1 MAPWRRRLVPVL
13 IGLAL
18 GTLTLPACT
27 PAEPPQPRIEWTRL
41 DGLPTTFRAETL
53 SSGPHRLIVAG
64 RSADPDRPTLLIADA
79 GAVREVKL
87 TPESGYGKT
96 AALSSIAVTDDQV
109 YAIGGDRGGAHGNVR
124 WSVWTGTSSGLREH
138 EQSFWTFG
146 GQDAGSLTAIV
157 AGPDGPMIIG
167 NWGAPHGLD
176 ITVWTERN
184 DVWTRHDS
192 AGSALASTTKELLTE
207 QAAATVDGRV
217 IIAGT
222 ALDLSRSL
230 VPRAATWSQDAE
242 TTDWRRTDLP
252 ADGTASS
259 ALDLDCAAECLIAG
273 VIDGQ
278 VAAWSGDGTAWRA
291 FEPTDLA
298 ADEKTVVL
306 RAFRV
311 DAGWRI
317 AVGAQD
323 AVTIID
329 PENGTRFSA
338 PAGTLIDAAGLG
350 PTAELL
356 IEDHD
361 GTRSIWRADLTP

>member
-1 MAPWRRRLVPVL
+1 MATWRGRLAPLLVGLFAGP
-13 IGLAL
+13 LAL
-18 GTLTLPACT
+18 AACT
-27 PAEPPQPRIEWTRL
+27 PTEPPPQWTRV
-41 DGLPTTFRAETL
+41 DGLPATFRAETL
-53 SSGPHRLIVAG
+53 STGPDRTIVAG
-64 RSADPDRPTLLIADA
+64 RSADPDRPTLLIAEA
-79 GAVREVKL
+79 GAVRELEL

-96 AALSSIAVTDDQV
+96 AALSSIAVTGTKV

-124 WSVWTGTSSGLREH
+124 WTVWAGDSSGLREH

-167 NWGAPHGLD
+167 NWGSPHGLD
-176 ITVWTERN
+176 ITVWTERR

-192 AGSALASTTKELLTE
+192 EGSTLASTTKELLSE
-207 QAAATVDGRV
+207 KAAATIGDRV

-222 ALDLSRSL
+222 ALDLSRGL
-230 VPRAATWSQDAE
+230 VPRATTWSQDAG
-242 TTDWRRTDLP
+242 TDDWRRTDLP
-252 ADGTASS
+252 TEGTAGS
-259 ALDLDCAAECLIAG
+259 ALDLDCAADCLIAG
-273 VIDGQ
+273 VVDGH
-278 VAAWSGDGTAWRA
+278 VAAWSGDGTDWQALQ
-291 FEPTDLA
+291 PTDVA

-317 AVGAQD
+317 AVGAGD
-323 AVTIID
+323 AVTIVD
-329 PENGTRFSA
+329 PQTGKTLTA

-350 PTAELL
+350 PTAEVL

-361 GTRSIWRADLTP
+361 GTRSLWRTDLS